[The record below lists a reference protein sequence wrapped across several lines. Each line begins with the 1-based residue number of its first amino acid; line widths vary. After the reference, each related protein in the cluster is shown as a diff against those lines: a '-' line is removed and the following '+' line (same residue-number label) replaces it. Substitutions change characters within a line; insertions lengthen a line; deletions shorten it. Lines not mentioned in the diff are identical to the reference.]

1 MGAIRRAGS
10 QRAVPA
16 LNVWQ
21 VGPRD
26 VDVEISIHGSPDRNV
41 RKREILAEQKL
52 AVGQNRVEQSKML
65 SAAPHLYVDRRHVS
79 LRGGGARG
87 TPAKPPEG
95 NPVERGL

>member
-1 MGAIRRAGS
+1 MSAISRVGS

-26 VDVEISIHGSPDRNV
+26 VDVEISIQGSPDRNV
-41 RKREILAEQKL
+41 RKREILTEQKL

-65 SAAPHLYVDRRHVS
+65 PAVPPLYVDRRHIS
-79 LRGGGARG
+79 LRDGSAIV
-87 TPAKPPEG
+87 TPEDSDEKIRL
-95 NPVERGL
+95 ERGL